1 MPSNFLEAD
10 SRFPSLRANK
20 STDDKFA
27 EVENYLFILLEQ
39 LRYTL
44 RNLDAGNFNET
55 GLKEITDPLYVRI
68 EGQLGDLV
76 EIAVTKS
83 GIMARITSAEG
94 KISELQQ
101 TAEGFETRVAE
112 VEETTEGLSESV
124 SSISQQADRIAT
136 RVSNVE
142 TTADS
147 LSTEVSE
154 LEQTSEGIETRVAS
168 VEQTASGLSSD
179 VSTLK
184 QTASSITTRVASVET
199 TAEGLETDVSELQQT
214 ASSLTFSIVQNG
226 NVIEYRLGANG
237 ATISSTRSLELYSLT
252 GELPPVGVNAQGVI
266 VNANGQNVLE
276 NGWYNTWDSAW
287 AGLGVY
293 FCSSYNSGASW
304 GAVLLKQGVKGAD
317 GAPGAPGAPGADGA
331 DGLTVML
338 NNNPFTFA
346 GGTSAAAGG
355 TATVG
360 VLAFLG
366 ETRKA
371 ATIGTITGQ
380 VTGLTTAIYDNGTQ
394 NARFVATAT
403 TALTTQS
410 GTLTVPIT
418 VEGQTVTLLWSWSVA
433 YKGETG
439 AQGAQGPQGPAGA
452 DGSDA
457 NVTFNNINN
466 ALASLFVKTSSGTP
480 TQVSDYKIYSP
491 IIEAATI
498 RASNI
503 YAGEGT
509 GYSSM
514 AANGFEVMNA
524 GGSKKIALGMTAG
537 QNYDVPF
544 LVLGSGSTPSS
555 GDKGLIQ
562 KFTHGLWIGE
572 SAAIGQ
578 ETSPVNGT
586 GIFIDFNNDKI
597 YKFINGSSTEL
608 GAAIF
613 T

>member
-44 RNLDAGNFNET
+44 RNLDASNFNDR
-55 GLKEITDPLYVRI
+55 GLKEITDPIYIQL
-68 EGQLGDLV
+68 EGELGELV

-101 TAEGFETRVAE
+101 TAEGFETRV
-112 VEETTEGLSESV
+112 
-124 SSISQQADRIAT
+124 
-136 RVSNVE
+136 SNVE

-154 LEQTSEGIETRVAS
+154 LEQTAEGIETRVTS

-184 QTASSITTRVASVET
+184 QTAESITTRVASVET

-214 ASSLTFSIVQNG
+214 ANSLTFSIVQNG

-237 ATISSTRSLELYSLT
+237 ATISRADSLELYSLT
-252 GELPPVGVNAQGVI
+252 GELPPVGVNEQGVI
-266 VNANGQNVLE
+266 INANGQSVLE
-276 NGWYNTWDSAW
+276 NGWYNTWNSAW

-293 FCSSYNSGASW
+293 FCSSYNGGVSW

-317 GAPGAPGAPGADGA
+317 GAP
-331 DGLTVML
+331 GLTVML

-346 GGTSAAAGG
+346 GGTSAAIGG

-418 VEGQTVTLLWSWSVA
+418 VEGRTVTLLWSWSVA

-457 NVTFNNINN
+457 NVTFRNVNN
-466 ALASLFVKTSSGTP
+466 ALALLFKTWNGGTP
-480 TQVSDYKIYSP
+480 TTMTDSYIYSP
-491 IIEAATI
+491 KIKGGEIYGSE
-498 RASNI
+498 I
-503 YAGEGT
+503 YAGQGS
-509 GYSSM
+509 GYTSM
-514 AANGFEVMNA
+514 AANGLEVINA
-524 GGSKKIALGMTAG
+524 SGVKKIALGMETG
-537 QNYDVPF
+537 DEYDTPF
-544 LVLGSGSTPSS
+544 LILGDGSTSTGS
-555 GDKGLIQ
+555 DKGLVE
-562 KFTHGLWIGE
+562 KFTNGLWIGTS
-572 SAAIGQ
+572 SAMGSYSEPSI
-578 ETSPVNGT
+578 GT
-586 GIFIDFNNDKI
+586 GIFIDFVNKAI
-597 YKFINGSSTEL
+597 YKIINGVKTDISSGGG
-608 GAAIF
+608 GATTVTAVWG
-613 T
+613 